1 MDKRLCWP
9 VRRSELDDQCDIAA
23 ERRHHAWC

>member
-1 MDKRLCWP
+1 MDKRLYWP

-23 ERRHHAWC
+23 ERHRHARR